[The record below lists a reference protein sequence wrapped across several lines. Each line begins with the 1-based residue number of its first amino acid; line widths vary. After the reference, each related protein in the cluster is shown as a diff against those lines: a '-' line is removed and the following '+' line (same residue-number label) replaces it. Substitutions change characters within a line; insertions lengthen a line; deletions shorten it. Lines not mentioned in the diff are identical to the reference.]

1 MQRSPFPREN
11 PRPGKERG
19 PPESEEHDRSSSL
32 APTRGS
38 ATGHLP
44 RPRGRA
50 RAAGLLGFMWQKRFK
65 CQLRWMLQAG
75 LPVTLTTGM
84 ERALGFRSGG
94 RGKRRRPETFSG
106 KPNGFLQ
113 EPALKSSGE

>member
-19 PPESEEHDRSSSL
+19 PPESGEHDRSSSL

-84 ERALGFRSGG
+84 ERALGFRSWRSWKEKTTRNIFG
-94 RGKRRRPETFSG
+94 ET
-106 KPNGFLQ
+106 Q
-113 EPALKSSGE
+113 WVPAGTCSEE